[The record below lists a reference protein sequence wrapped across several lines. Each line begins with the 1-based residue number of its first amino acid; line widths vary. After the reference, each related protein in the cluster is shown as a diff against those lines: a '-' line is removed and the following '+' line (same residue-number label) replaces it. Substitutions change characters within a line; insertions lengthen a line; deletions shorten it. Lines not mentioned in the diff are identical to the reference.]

1 VPLQQRN
8 GNGHVYC
15 SEYMSDTDALDVLVG
30 NLAGK
35 PQAEP
40 NFLRFTTGRRKKFWN
55 RNVVALGLAAGFME
69 PLESTS
75 IHLINTGVN
84 KPIPLLSL

>member
-1 VPLQQRN
+1 
-8 GNGHVYC
+8 
-15 SEYMSDTDALDVLVG
+15 MSDDEAHDILVN

-35 PQAEP
+35 PTADP

-55 RNVVALGLAAGFME
+55 GNVVAVGLSGGFME

-75 IHLINTGVN
+75 IHLVNTAIT
-84 KPIPLLSL
+84 KLIAILSFDGISDAQPDASTA